1 MNTITINS
9 LKINLLNIFLLIFFL
24 TFSFNVNAQDTLYN
38 KHIDELSI
46 LELQRTKVDTIPLYR
61 LDTVQVASSKLM
73 TDEEKKAYRKLKYN
87 IIKVYPYAQRALT
100 LISEIERVTEES
112 KRKKEK
118 RKYLKELEKEMKEDF
133 KTELK
138 KLTVSQGKVL
148 VKLIERGSG
157 ERFYDLLK
165 EFKNPVSAFFWQA
178 LGKSFGY
185 DFKEG
190 YDPVEYADMEYLLNH
205 LESNGV
211 TALGYTRHPRSKALE
226 ATECIEVETLLDKD
240 KKKKRKREED
250 NASK

>member
-9 LKINLLNIFLLIFFL
+9 LKIYPLQITFFL
-24 TFSFNVNAQDTLYN
+24 ILFTFTFNSFAQDTLYN
-38 KHIDELSI
+38 KHIDDINI
-46 LELQRTKVDTIPLYR
+46 LELQTTKVDTIPLYR

-73 TDEEKKAYRKLKYN
+73 SAEELKAYKKLKYN

-100 LISEIERVTEES
+100 LIAEIERVTEES

-190 YDPVEYADMEYLLNH
+190 YDPAEYADMEYLLSH

-211 TALGYTRHPRSKALE
+211 TALGYTRHPKSKALE
-226 ATECIEVETLLDKD
+226 ATECIDVETLLDKD
-240 KKKKRKREED
+240 KKKKKKMD
-250 NASK
+250 ASR

>member
-1 MNTITINS
+1 MNT
-9 LKINLLNIFLLIFFL
+9 LKHIFFFLLIAI
-24 TFSFNVNAQDTLYN
+24 SFNSYAQDTLYN
-38 KHIDELSI
+38 KHIDDINI
-46 LELQRTKVDTIPLYR
+46 LELQTTNTDTIPLYR
-61 LDTVQVASSKLM
+61 LDTVQVASAKLM
-73 TDEEKKAYRKLKYN
+73 NNTERKAYRKLKYN

-118 RKYLKELEKEMKEDF
+118 RKYLKQLEREMKEDF
-133 KTELK
+133 KIELK
-138 KLTVSQGKVL
+138 KLTTSQGKTL
-148 VKLIERGSG
+148 IKLIERGSG

-190 YDPVEYADMEYLLNH
+190 YDPAKYADMEYLLDH
-205 LESNGV
+205 LENNGV
-211 TALGYTRHPRSKALE
+211 KALGYHHHPRSKALE
-226 ATECIEVETLLDKD
+226 ATECVDVETLLDK
-240 KKKKRKREED
+240 KKKKKKVV

>member
-1 MNTITINS
+1 MNTITINN
-9 LKINLLNIFLLIFFL
+9 LKIHPLKTVLSLLLLFA
-24 TFSFNVNAQDTLYN
+24 FSFNSFAQDTLYN
-38 KHIDELSI
+38 KHIDDLNI
-46 LELQRTKVDTIPLYR
+46 LELKQTNTGTIPLYR
-61 LDTVQVASSKLM
+61 LDTVQVASAKLM
-73 TDEEKKAYRKLKYN
+73 TAEEKKAYRKLKYN

-100 LISEIERVTEES
+100 LIGEIERVTEES

-138 KLTVSQGKVL
+138 KLTTSQGKVL
-148 VKLIERGSG
+148 VKLIERGSD

-185 DFKEG
+185 NFKEG
-190 YDPVEYADMEYLLNH
+190 YDPAEYADMEYLLHH

-211 TALGYTRHPRSKALE
+211 KALGYSRHPRSKALE

-240 KKKKRKREED
+240 KKKKKT
-250 NASK
+250 NASR